1 MGQVAER
8 FVTVGGLRL
17 CVDDRGQGPAV
28 LLAHGMWCD
37 AGMFEDVAQLLAP
50 RARVL
55 APDLR
60 AHGRSDVPDSN
71 WSVADVAGDLVAILD
86 QLEVPNVV
94 LLGFSMGGM
103 AAVEF
108 ALRYPDRL
116 TGLILVGTSA
126 AAEGLLRAA
135 EIKSLARLIDLTGPA
150 RFLPNEASRATF
162 SIQFR
167 RRNPREIT
175 RWESVVRAMPP
186 RALTQALRA
195 VAGRRPLLD
204 QLTQIRVPVT
214 IVASR
219 ADRVVKPKASNAIHQ
234 RLPGSRLVVYPGS
247 GHAVPTER
255 PGDIAELIEALLPPP
270 PG

>member
-37 AGMFEDVAQLLAP
+37 AGMFEDLAQLLAP

-71 WSVADVAGDLVAILD
+71 WSVADVARDLVAILD

-94 LLGFSMGGM
+94 LLGF
-103 AAVEF
+103 
-108 ALRYPDRL
+108 
-116 TGLILVGTSA
+116 TGLMLVGSSA

-135 EIKSLARLIDLTGPA
+135 EIKSLAKLIDLTGPA

-162 SIQFR
+162 SPQFR

-175 RWESVVRAMPP
+175 RWESVVRAMSA

-204 QLTQIRVPVT
+204 QLGKIRVPVT

-219 ADRVVKPKASNAIHQ
+219 ADRVVKPKASNAMHQ